1 MTELLIRLF
10 IKNGSDIKSTK
21 VRNAYGTLGGTVGI
35 ICNLILCCIKI
46 AAGLIA
52 NSISIIADGF
62 NNLSDMGSSVI
73 TMLGFRLAA
82 KPADRDHPYGHGR
95 IEYMSAFVVALLI
108 VLVGV
113 ELMKESVT
121 ALTSASAPPVYNT
134 ATIIILVI
142 SVFIKFW
149 LFLFNRKLG
158 KKIASDSLKA
168 TAQDCIND
176 CISTLAVLVCV
187 IISKIFVLPFNLDAV
202 LGIAVAAF
210 IIFSGL
216 SSAKETMGSILGTPP
231 EPELIEDIKNCI
243 LSFRDFIGIHDLIVH
258 NYGPGRQFASVHVEV
273 PHDVDIVACHER
285 IDICEKFVYEKLGIE
300 LVIHMDPVETDNAQ
314 INEAKTV
321 ISEQLLNIHPSLTLH
336 DFRMTPKSKNRTN
349 FIFDV
354 VLPSDCNLTEDY
366 IKAEIDA
373 AAKRIDKGY
382 YCVITFDKDFTGK

>member
-1 MTELLIRLF
+1 M
-10 IKNGSDIKSTK
+10 
-21 VRNAYGTLGGTVGI
+21 
-35 ICNLILCCIKI
+35 CCIKI

-121 ALTSASAPPVYNT
+121 ALTSASAPPVYST

-176 CISTLAVLVCV
+176 CISTFAVLVCV
-187 IISKIFVLPFNLDAV
+187 ILSKILILPFNLDAI

-210 IIFSGL
+210 IIISGL
-216 SSAKETMGSILGTPP
+216 TSAKETMGSILGTPP

-243 LSFRDFIGIHDLIVH
+243 LSFDDFLGIHDLIVH

-273 PHDVDIVACHER
+273 PHNVDIVACHER
-285 IDICEKFVYEKLGIE
+285 IDICEKLVLEKLGVE

-321 ISEQLLNIHPSLTLH
+321 ISEQLKLIHPSLTLH

-354 VLPSDCNLTEDY
+354 VLPSSCDLTEDY
-366 IKAEIDA
+366 IRKETDTAV
-373 AAKRIDKGY
+373 KKLDKGY

>member
-1 MTELLIRLF
+1 MTNLLIRLF
-10 IKNGSDIKSTK
+10 IKDGSDIKSTK

-35 ICNLILCCIKI
+35 ICNLLLCSIKI
-46 AAGLIA
+46 AAGLLA
-52 NSISIIADGF
+52 HSISIIADGF

-73 TMLGFRLAA
+73 TMLGFKLAA

-113 ELMKESVT
+113 ELMKESVS
-121 ALTSASAPPVYNT
+121 ALTSASAPPVFST
-134 ATIIILVI
+134 LTIIIL
-142 SVFIKFW
+142 SVSVLIKFW

-158 KKIASDSLKA
+158 NKINSDSLKA

-176 CISTLAVLVCV
+176 CISTSAVLVCV
-187 IISKIFVLPFNLDAV
+187 IISKVFTLSFNLDAI

-216 SSAKETMGSILGTPP
+216 ASAKETMGSILGTPP

-243 LSFRDFIGIHDLIVH
+243 LSFEDFLGIHDLIVH

-314 INEAKTV
+314 INEAKAV
-321 ISEQLLNIHPSLTLH
+321 LSEQLRNIHPSLTLH

-354 VLPSDCNLTEDY
+354 VLPSDCALTEDY